1 MSNCAT
7 PWIAAYQAPLSFTI
21 SWSLLKLMSI
31 ELVMLSNHLIFC
43 HPLLLLTSIFPS
55 IRVFSNESALHIRGP
70 KSWSSSFMRL
80 PELPHLYS
88 IAQHFWWR
96 APSSATELRW
106 SPEGRRAPYRAHAQL
121 TSADC
126 HSESCSDCCF
136 GFSECSLM

>member
-1 MSNCAT
+1 MDIT
-7 PWIAAYQAPLSFTI
+7 FLHLYSFFFLVGGWCFKKKKKKKLASTI
-21 SWSLLKLMSI
+21 SSYQKARCI
-31 ELVMLSNHLIFC
+31 
-43 HPLLLLTSIFPS
+43 PS
-55 IRVFSNESALHIRGP
+55 GN
-70 KSWSSSFMRL
+70 MRL